1 MFNLFFAFVV
11 VAHGAVEVAV
21 RKPVLH
27 VRHRQRTH
35 RIADQIRL
43 LAPPPHVRIRPP
55 IRATVPHIE
64 VAVLLEVDALKFCP
78 PGYLV
83 ALTVSPGVDATVA
96 EMGAL
101 KNIKCF
107 KFTKFEISIAWKY
120 SPQTEKP

>member
-43 LAPPPHVRIRPP
+43 LAPPPHVRIRPT

-64 VAVLLEVDALKFCP
+64 VAVLLDRCEWSYEIPDARAAVW
-78 PGYLV
+78 GYAGTL
-83 ALTVSPGVDATVA
+83 A
-96 EMGAL
+96 
-101 KNIKCF
+101 N
-107 KFTKFEISIAWKY
+107 TKQPNENVFNTI
-120 SPQTEKP
+120 